1 MQHPARPTILDIESS
16 RPLGNEQYVIWQMD
30 WRIFLGSEE
39 RNEREKEQKIF
50 IDISSCKQQ
59 RGGERKGIRRD
70 HLCTI
75 FFLQWSAVRVTP
87 SGNPRD
93 LNFSRTVAGI
103 TKWFWVTLEGY
114 LSYLLPKFE
123 DLIPTSLGDIAI

>member
-59 RGGERKGIRRD
+59 RGGGRKG
-70 HLCTI
+70 TT
-75 FFLQWSAVRVTP
+75 RV
-87 SGNPRD
+87 
-93 LNFSRTVAGI
+93 LFSFYMDG
-103 TKWFWVTLEGY
+103 LG
-114 LSYLLPKFE
+114 L
-123 DLIPTSLGDIAI
+123 DLIPGRSPYQE